1 MRYELGSAYFVI
13 LGVVALVFGIWE
25 IVATLGA
32 PVTTEVGWLEIPTG
46 TWEEVWRGVVIF
58 LGGTLI
64 VAGAFK
70 LKDIH
75 GLGKTVLGSIMI
87 WIVAGCDIFG
97 RFLES
102 IASNEATWIN
112 SLDEFLATYGPPYN
126 PALWLLPFSLVIIYF
141 IYTRRG

>member
-13 LGVVALVFGIWE
+13 LGVVASVFGIWE

-75 GLGKTVLGSIMI
+75 GLGKMVLGSIMI

-126 PALWLLPFSLVIIYF
+126 PALWLLPFSLAILYF
-141 IYTRRG
+141 IHTRRE

>member
-1 MRYELGSAYFVI
+1 MKYKLGSVYFVI
-13 LGVVALVFGIWE
+13 LGVVALVFGAWE
-25 IVATLGA
+25 FGATLGA
-32 PVTTEVGWLEIPTG
+32 PVTTEIGWLEIPAG

-58 LGGTLI
+58 LGGALI
-64 VAGAFK
+64 MVGAFR
-70 LKDIH
+70 LRDIH

-102 IASNEATWIN
+102 IVSNEATWIN
-112 SLDEFLATYGPPYN
+112 SADEFLATYGPPYN

-141 IYTRRG
+141 IYARRE